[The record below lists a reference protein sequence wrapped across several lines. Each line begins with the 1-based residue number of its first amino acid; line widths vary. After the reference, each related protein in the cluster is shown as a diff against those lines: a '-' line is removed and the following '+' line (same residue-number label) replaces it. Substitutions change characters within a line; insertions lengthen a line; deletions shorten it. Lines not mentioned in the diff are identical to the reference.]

1 MFDLRKYYDFNTK
14 TLLRY
19 EFYLKNIRK
28 SILIICLLLVGSA
41 IYAQNSSK
49 ITIKRK
55 NISLQ
60 EALAEVRKLT
70 HMSISYNDSQLPVNR
85 ISLDIEK
92 QPLEQ
97 ALKVIL
103 KGTGFT
109 YLIKD
114 NYIMIV
120 PEQNIKKAKSRN
132 ISGNVVD
139 AKGEPLIGVT
149 VIEKGTTNGAV
160 TDLDGNY
167 KITTKTA
174 TPVLVFSYVGY
185 QTKETHATENIVN
198 IVLEDGAQELGEVVV
213 TALGIKRSEKALSYN
228 VQKVGNDAVTTVKSA
243 NFMNSLS
250 GKVAGVNINA
260 SSAGMG
266 GAARVVMRGPKSISQ
281 SNQALYVIDGIP
293 VTGRSQ
299 GELKGDAMM
308 YANQP
313 GTESIA
319 DVNPEDI
326 ESISVLSGPAAAA
339 LYGSAA
345 AQGVVMITTKKGQE
359 GKVSVTISNSSQFAN
374 PFVMPKFQDQY
385 VNRPGEIK
393 TWGDKATSEFGTY
406 EPADFFNT
414 GTNIQNNISLTAGTS
429 KNQTYLS
436 VGTTNAQGI
445 IPNNSYDRYNFTFR
459 NTTSFLNDKMTC
471 DFNFNYIREKDKN
484 LMAQGQWFNP
494 LTSLYLFPRGESF
507 DAIRTF
513 EVYDPVRKIY
523 VQNWNYGDA
532 LKMQNPYWVA
542 NRMNRTNDRNRYMVS
557 ASLKYEI
564 LDWLNVTG
572 RLRWDDAA
580 TKQEDKRYAS
590 TLKLFAP
597 SDYGFYGYDK
607 INDQTLYGDLML
619 NINKTLGEN
628 FSISSN
634 MGASFSR
641 LKYDVTGF
649 QGGLKAPSNV
659 FTPNAIDYGNA
670 TNDNR
675 PIFESYKHY
684 INSMFISAELGYR
697 SMLYLTLT
705 GRNDWDSALHG
716 TAQTSF
722 FYPSVGVS
730 AVISEMAKMP
740 QMINYLKVRASWAS
754 VGSAI
759 EPNLSSAWRYE
770 YNPALGTYKTVTYK
784 FPKKFY
790 PERTDSWEAGV
801 TARLFGNALSV
812 DLTVYQS
819 NTRKQTLLRDVTSG
833 AAGFNKEY
841 IQTGNIRNRG
851 LELSVGYTKSWAD
864 FTWSSSLAYS
874 MNRNKIV
881 ELLENPNEVV
891 RQAGLSGCGVVLKK
905 GGGMGDIY
913 TYTDFKRDAEGNIA
927 LDSNGNVMQTN
938 LSNPQYRGSVLPKG
952 NLGFSNDFSW
962 KGVNLGFVLTARLG
976 GICMSQTQAILDE
989 YGVSAVSAEAR
1000 NNGGIAV
1007 NTGKI
1012 SAEGYYA
1019 VVGGDNPIWS
1029 EYIYSATNVRL
1040 QEAHIS
1046 YTLPRK
1052 WLKSKELTL
1061 GVTANNLFMIY
1072 RKAPFDPESTASTG
1086 TYYQGFDYFMQP
1098 SLRTLG
1104 FNIKLK
1110 L

>member
-1 MFDLRKYYDFNTK
+1 MNL
-14 TLLRY
+14 
-19 EFYLKNIRK
+19 YLKNIRK

-149 VIEKGTTNGAV
+149 VIEKGTTTGAV

>member
-1 MFDLRKYYDFNTK
+1 MNL
-14 TLLRY
+14 
-19 EFYLKNIRK
+19 YLKSIRK

>member
-1 MFDLRKYYDFNTK
+1 MNL
-14 TLLRY
+14 
-19 EFYLKNIRK
+19 YLKNIRK

-70 HMSISYNDSQLPVNR
+70 HMSISYNDSQLLVNR

-393 TWGDKATSEFGTY
+393 TWGDKAASEFGTY

>member
-1 MFDLRKYYDFNTK
+1 MNL
-14 TLLRY
+14 
-19 EFYLKNIRK
+19 YLKNIRK

-326 ESISVLSGPAAAA
+326 ESISVLSGPAGA

>member
-1 MFDLRKYYDFNTK
+1 MNL
-14 TLLRY
+14 
-19 EFYLKNIRK
+19 YLKNIRK

-881 ELLENPNEVV
+881 ELLENTNEVV

>member
-1 MFDLRKYYDFNTK
+1 MNL
-14 TLLRY
+14 
-19 EFYLKNIRK
+19 YLKNIRK

-393 TWGDKATSEFGTY
+393 TWGDKAASEFGTY

>member
-1 MFDLRKYYDFNTK
+1 MDGI
-14 TLLRY
+14 
-19 EFYLKNIRK
+19 YLGKIRK

-459 NTTSFLNDKMTC
+459 NITSFLNDKMTC

>member
-1 MFDLRKYYDFNTK
+1 MNL
-14 TLLRY
+14 
-19 EFYLKNIRK
+19 YLKNIRK

-1072 RKAPFDPESTASTG
+1072 RKAPFDPESTASSG

>member
-1 MFDLRKYYDFNTK
+1 MNL
-14 TLLRY
+14 
-19 EFYLKNIRK
+19 YLKNIRK

-819 NTRKQTLLRDVTSG
+819 NTRKQTLFRDVTSG

>member
-1 MFDLRKYYDFNTK
+1 MNL
-14 TLLRY
+14 
-19 EFYLKNIRK
+19 YLKNIRK

-41 IYAQNSSK
+41 IYAQNSRK

>member
-1 MFDLRKYYDFNTK
+1 MNLYLENT
-14 TLLRY
+14 
-19 EFYLKNIRK
+19 RK
-28 SILIICLLLVGSA
+28 SILITFLLLVGSA

-120 PEQNIKKAKSRN
+120 PEQNIKKARSRN

-185 QTKETHATENIVN
+185 QAKETHATENIVN

-243 NFMNSLS
+243 NFINSLS

-266 GAARVVMRGPKSISQ
+266 GAARVVMRGPKSISK

-393 TWGDKATSEFGTY
+393 TWGDKAASEFGTY

-670 TNDNR
+670 TNNNR

-705 GRNDWDSALHG
+705 GRNDWDSALRG

-730 AVISEMAKMP
+730 AVVSEMAKMP

-801 TARLFGNALSV
+801 TARFFGNALSV

-851 LELSVGYTKSWAD
+851 LELSVGYTKSWVD

-905 GGGMGDIY
+905 GGGMDDIY

-1019 VVGGDNPIWS
+1019 VVGGDSPIWS
-1029 EYIYSATNVRL
+1029 DYIYSATNVRL

-1061 GVTANNLFMIY
+1061 GVTASNLFMIY

>member
-1 MFDLRKYYDFNTK
+1 MNL
-14 TLLRY
+14 
-19 EFYLKNIRK
+19 YLKNIRK

-60 EALAEVRKLT
+60 EALAEVRKLS

>member
-1 MFDLRKYYDFNTK
+1 MNFIKAIVVCSFM
-14 TLLRY
+14 LLSGIV
-19 EFYLKNIRK
+19 L
-28 SILIICLLLVGSA
+28 
-41 IYAQNSSK
+41 AQTGMK
-49 ITIKRK
+49 
-55 NISLQ
+55 
-60 EALAEVRKLT
+60 
-70 HMSISYNDSQLPVNR
+70 
-85 ISLDIEK
+85 DI
-92 QPLEQ
+92 
-97 ALKVIL
+97 
-103 KGTGFT
+103 KGT
-109 YLIKD
+109 ICD
-114 NYIMIV
+114 
-120 PEQNIKKAKSRN
+120 ES
-132 ISGNVVD
+132 
-139 AKGEPLIGVT
+139 GEPIIGAS
-149 VIEKGTTNGAV
+149 VIVKGTSNG
-160 TDLDGNY
+160 TISDLDG
-167 KITTKTA
+167 KFTLSVSDKAVIEIS
-174 TPVLVFSYVGY
+174 FVGY
-185 QTKETHATENIVN
+185 ETQEIKMNTSKTDFK
-198 IVLEDGAQELGEVVV
+198 IVLRDDAELLEEVVV
-213 TALGIKRSEKALSYN
+213 VGYG
-228 VQKVGNDAVTTVKSA
+228 VQKKSDLTSAVATVKSDELA
-243 NFMNSLS
+243 ATSVTSLDQ
-250 GKVAGVNINA
+250 GLQGRAAGVVVLNTSGQPGAGTSIRIRGTSSIN
-260 SSAGMG
+260 GNNE
-266 GAARVVMRGPKSISQ
+266 P
-281 SNQALYVIDGIP
+281 LYVIDGIP

-393 TWGDKATSEFGTY
+393 TWGDKAASEFGTY

>member
-1 MFDLRKYYDFNTK
+1 MNL
-14 TLLRY
+14 
-19 EFYLKNIRK
+19 YLKNIRK

-70 HMSISYNDSQLPVNR
+70 HMSISYNDSQLSVNR

-326 ESISVLSGPAAAA
+326 ESISVLSGPAAA

-393 TWGDKATSEFGTY
+393 TWGDKAASEFGTY

>member
-1 MFDLRKYYDFNTK
+1 
-14 TLLRY
+14 
-19 EFYLKNIRK
+19 
-28 SILIICLLLVGSA
+28 
-41 IYAQNSSK
+41 
-49 ITIKRK
+49 
-55 NISLQ
+55 
-60 EALAEVRKLT
+60 
-70 HMSISYNDSQLPVNR
+70 
-85 ISLDIEK
+85 
-92 QPLEQ
+92 
-97 ALKVIL
+97 
-103 KGTGFT
+103 
-109 YLIKD
+109 
-114 NYIMIV
+114 
-120 PEQNIKKAKSRN
+120 
-132 ISGNVVD
+132 
-139 AKGEPLIGVT
+139 
-149 VIEKGTTNGAV
+149 
-160 TDLDGNY
+160 
-167 KITTKTA
+167 
-174 TPVLVFSYVGY
+174 
-185 QTKETHATENIVN
+185 
-198 IVLEDGAQELGEVVV
+198 
-213 TALGIKRSEKALSYN
+213 
-228 VQKVGNDAVTTVKSA
+228 
-243 NFMNSLS
+243 
-250 GKVAGVNINA
+250 
-260 SSAGMG
+260 
-266 GAARVVMRGPKSISQ
+266 
-281 SNQALYVIDGIP
+281 
-293 VTGRSQ
+293 
-299 GELKGDAMM
+299 
-308 YANQP
+308 
-313 GTESIA
+313 
-319 DVNPEDI
+319 
-326 ESISVLSGPAAAA
+326 
-339 LYGSAA
+339 
-345 AQGVVMITTKKGQE
+345 
-359 GKVSVTISNSSQFAN
+359 
-374 PFVMPKFQDQY
+374 MPKFQDQY

-864 FTWSSSLAYS
+864 FTWSSSLAYC

>member
-1 MFDLRKYYDFNTK
+1 MFSTYRQTK
-14 TLLRY
+14 ISTENMVNYFLDDIDSRLSTIS
-19 EFYLKNIRK
+19 FFLIKNGTEDPAFQ
-28 SILIICLLLVGSA
+28 SIA
-41 IYAQNSSK
+41 FDYAGKDYALEKIHLYQNLNSK
-49 ITIKRK
+49 ID
-55 NISLQ
+55 LCQ
-60 EALAEVRKLT
+60 EIAYLFMFHSENNEMVIIPSSEYVS
-70 HMSISYNDSQLPVNR
+70 HGSY
-85 ISLDIEK
+85 
-92 QPLEQ
+92 Q
-97 ALKVIL
+97 A
-103 KGTGFT
+103 
-109 YLIKD
+109 
-114 NYIMIV
+114 
-120 PEQNIKKAKSRN
+120 
-132 ISGNVVD
+132 
-139 AKGEPLIGVT
+139 
-149 VIEKGTTNGAV
+149 
-160 TDLDGNY
+160 
-167 KITTKTA
+167 
-174 TPVLVFSYVGY
+174 
-185 QTKETHATENIVN
+185 KETHATENIVN

>member
-1 MFDLRKYYDFNTK
+1 MNL
-14 TLLRY
+14 
-19 EFYLKNIRK
+19 YLKNIRK

-1029 EYIYSATNVRL
+1029 EYIYSATNVHL

>member
-1 MFDLRKYYDFNTK
+1 MNL
-14 TLLRY
+14 
-19 EFYLKNIRK
+19 YLKNIRK

-927 LDSNGNVMQTN
+927 LDSNWNVMQTN

>member
-1 MFDLRKYYDFNTK
+1 MC
-14 TLLRY
+14 
-19 EFYLKNIRK
+19 IRD
-28 SILIICLLLVGSA
+28 
-41 IYAQNSSK
+41 
-49 ITIKRK
+49 R
-55 NISLQ
+55 
-60 EALAEVRKLT
+60 
-70 HMSISYNDSQLPVNR
+70 
-85 ISLDIEK
+85 
-92 QPLEQ
+92 
-97 ALKVIL
+97 
-103 KGTGFT
+103 
-109 YLIKD
+109 
-114 NYIMIV
+114 
-120 PEQNIKKAKSRN
+120 
-132 ISGNVVD
+132 
-139 AKGEPLIGVT
+139 
-149 VIEKGTTNGAV
+149 GTTNGAV

-385 VNRPGEIK
+385 VNRPEEIK
-393 TWGDKATSEFGTY
+393 TWGDKAASEFGTY

>member
-1 MFDLRKYYDFNTK
+1 MNLYLENT
-14 TLLRY
+14 
-19 EFYLKNIRK
+19 RK
-28 SILIICLLLVGSA
+28 SILITFLLLVGSA

-120 PEQNIKKAKSRN
+120 PEQNIKKARSRN

-185 QTKETHATENIVN
+185 QAKETHATENIVN

-243 NFMNSLS
+243 NFINSLS

-801 TARLFGNALSV
+801 TARFFGNALSV

-851 LELSVGYTKSWAD
+851 LELSVGYTKSWVD

-905 GGGMGDIY
+905 GGGMDDIY

-1019 VVGGDNPIWS
+1019 VVGGDTPIWS

>member
-1 MFDLRKYYDFNTK
+1 MNL
-14 TLLRY
+14 
-19 EFYLKNIRK
+19 YLKNIRK
-28 SILIICLLLVGSA
+28 SILIICLLLIGSA

>member
-1 MFDLRKYYDFNTK
+1 M
-14 TLLRY
+14 
-19 EFYLKNIRK
+19 
-28 SILIICLLLVGSA
+28 
-41 IYAQNSSK
+41 
-49 ITIKRK
+49 
-55 NISLQ
+55 
-60 EALAEVRKLT
+60 
-70 HMSISYNDSQLPVNR
+70 
-85 ISLDIEK
+85 
-92 QPLEQ
+92 
-97 ALKVIL
+97 
-103 KGTGFT
+103 
-109 YLIKD
+109 
-114 NYIMIV
+114 
-120 PEQNIKKAKSRN
+120 
-132 ISGNVVD
+132 
-139 AKGEPLIGVT
+139 
-149 VIEKGTTNGAV
+149 
-160 TDLDGNY
+160 
-167 KITTKTA
+167 
-174 TPVLVFSYVGY
+174 
-185 QTKETHATENIVN
+185 
-198 IVLEDGAQELGEVVV
+198 EDGAQELGEVVV

-260 SSAGMG
+260 SAAGMG

-393 TWGDKATSEFGTY
+393 TWGDKAASEFGTY

-414 GTNIQNNISLTAGTS
+414 GTNIQNNISLTSGTS

-484 LMAQGQWFNP
+484 LMAQGQLFNP

>member
-1 MFDLRKYYDFNTK
+1 MNL
-14 TLLRY
+14 
-19 EFYLKNIRK
+19 YLKNIRK

-790 PERTDSWEAGV
+790 PERTDSLEAGV

>member
-1 MFDLRKYYDFNTK
+1 MNL
-14 TLLRY
+14 
-19 EFYLKNIRK
+19 YLKNIRK

-114 NYIMIV
+114 NYIMIM

>member
-1 MFDLRKYYDFNTK
+1 MC
-14 TLLRY
+14 
-19 EFYLKNIRK
+19 IR
-28 SILIICLLLVGSA
+28 
-41 IYAQNSSK
+41 
-49 ITIKRK
+49 
-55 NISLQ
+55 
-60 EALAEVRKLT
+60 
-70 HMSISYNDSQLPVNR
+70 DS
-85 ISLDIEK
+85 
-92 QPLEQ
+92 
-97 ALKVIL
+97 
-103 KGTGFT
+103 
-109 YLIKD
+109 
-114 NYIMIV
+114 
-120 PEQNIKKAKSRN
+120 
-132 ISGNVVD
+132 
-139 AKGEPLIGVT
+139 
-149 VIEKGTTNGAV
+149 
-160 TDLDGNY
+160 
-167 KITTKTA
+167 
-174 TPVLVFSYVGY
+174 
-185 QTKETHATENIVN
+185 
-198 IVLEDGAQELGEVVV
+198 
-213 TALGIKRSEKALSYN
+213 
-228 VQKVGNDAVTTVKSA
+228 
-243 NFMNSLS
+243 
-250 GKVAGVNINA
+250 
-260 SSAGMG
+260 
-266 GAARVVMRGPKSISQ
+266 
-281 SNQALYVIDGIP
+281 P

>member
-1 MFDLRKYYDFNTK
+1 M
-14 TLLRY
+14 
-19 EFYLKNIRK
+19 
-28 SILIICLLLVGSA
+28 
-41 IYAQNSSK
+41 
-49 ITIKRK
+49 
-55 NISLQ
+55 
-60 EALAEVRKLT
+60 
-70 HMSISYNDSQLPVNR
+70 
-85 ISLDIEK
+85 
-92 QPLEQ
+92 
-97 ALKVIL
+97 
-103 KGTGFT
+103 
-109 YLIKD
+109 
-114 NYIMIV
+114 
-120 PEQNIKKAKSRN
+120 
-132 ISGNVVD
+132 
-139 AKGEPLIGVT
+139 
-149 VIEKGTTNGAV
+149 
-160 TDLDGNY
+160 
-167 KITTKTA
+167 
-174 TPVLVFSYVGY
+174 
-185 QTKETHATENIVN
+185 
-198 IVLEDGAQELGEVVV
+198 LG
-213 TALGIKRSEKALSYN
+213 
-228 VQKVGNDAVTTVKSA
+228 
-243 NFMNSLS
+243 
-250 GKVAGVNINA
+250 
-260 SSAGMG
+260 
-266 GAARVVMRGPKSISQ
+266 
-281 SNQALYVIDGIP
+281 
-293 VTGRSQ
+293 
-299 GELKGDAMM
+299 
-308 YANQP
+308 
-313 GTESIA
+313 
-319 DVNPEDI
+319 
-326 ESISVLSGPAAAA
+326 GPAPAA

>member
-1 MFDLRKYYDFNTK
+1 MNL
-14 TLLRY
+14 
-19 EFYLKNIRK
+19 YLKNIRK

-759 EPNLSSAWRYE
+759 ESNLSSAWRYE

>member
-1 MFDLRKYYDFNTK
+1 MNL
-14 TLLRY
+14 
-19 EFYLKNIRK
+19 YLKNIRK

-41 IYAQNSSK
+41 IYAQDSSK

-393 TWGDKATSEFGTY
+393 TWGDKAASEFGTY

-414 GTNIQNNISLTAGTS
+414 GSNIQNNISLTAGTS

-730 AVISEMAKMP
+730 AVIPEMAKMP

>member
-1 MFDLRKYYDFNTK
+1 MNL
-14 TLLRY
+14 
-19 EFYLKNIRK
+19 YLKNIRK
-28 SILIICLLLVGSA
+28 SILIICLLLGGSA

>member
-1 MFDLRKYYDFNTK
+1 ML
-14 TLLRY
+14 
-19 EFYLKNIRK
+19 
-28 SILIICLLLVGSA
+28 
-41 IYAQNSSK
+41 
-49 ITIKRK
+49 TIKRK

>member
-1 MFDLRKYYDFNTK
+1 MNL
-14 TLLRY
+14 
-19 EFYLKNIRK
+19 YLKNIRK

-198 IVLEDGAQELGEVVV
+198 IVLENGAQELGEVVV

>member
-1 MFDLRKYYDFNTK
+1 MNL
-14 TLLRY
+14 
-19 EFYLKNIRK
+19 YLKNIRK

-705 GRNDWDSALHG
+705 GRDDWDSALHG

>member
-1 MFDLRKYYDFNTK
+1 MNL
-14 TLLRY
+14 
-19 EFYLKNIRK
+19 YLKNIRK

-976 GICMSQTQAILDE
+976 GICMSQTQSILDE

>member
-1 MFDLRKYYDFNTK
+1 MNL
-14 TLLRY
+14 
-19 EFYLKNIRK
+19 YLKNIRK

-393 TWGDKATSEFGTY
+393 TWGDKAASEFGTY

-542 NRMNRTNDRNRYMVS
+542 NRMNRTNDRNRYMVN

>member
-1 MFDLRKYYDFNTK
+1 MNL
-14 TLLRY
+14 
-19 EFYLKNIRK
+19 YLKNIRK

-532 LKMQNPYWVA
+532 LKMHNPYWVA

-1086 TYYQGFDYFMQP
+1086 TYYQGFDYFMQT